1 MYLVKK
7 KMEGRNTWIAVGLVS
22 LAMALEAGA
31 EVSLATWAQKNPV
44 VGLFVLGI
52 VLYAIIGAV
61 YGYSL
66 KYASITIANTLWQL
80 FSIVVVGLIG
90 VVAFKDKPTVGQW
103 TGLGCAA
110 VGAALILS
118 GSPELGEGKGWYREW
133 SPLKS

>member
-1 MYLVKK
+1 
-7 KMEGRNTWIAVGLVS
+7 MEGRNTWIAVGLVS

-44 VGLFVLGI
+44 VGLFMLGI
-52 VLYAIIGAV
+52 LLYAIIGAV

-103 TGLGCAA
+103 TGPGCAA
-110 VGAALILS
+110 VRGRSDTLRVTRTR
-118 GSPELGEGKGWYREW
+118 GGEGVVREW